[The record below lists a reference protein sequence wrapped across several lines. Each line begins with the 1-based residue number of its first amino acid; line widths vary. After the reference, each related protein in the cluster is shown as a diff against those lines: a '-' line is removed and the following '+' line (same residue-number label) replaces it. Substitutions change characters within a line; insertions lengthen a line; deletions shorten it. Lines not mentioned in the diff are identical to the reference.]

1 MAVVVI
7 GVLPLGVRF
16 ERGGKEGDLGKFLGV
31 LLRFD
36 PKERGSDEG
45 DVCAWGVR
53 GTWNK
58 NVKR

>member
-1 MAVVVI
+1 MTVIVI

-16 ERGGKEGDLGKFLGV
+16 ERGGKEGDLGNFLGV

-45 DVCAWGVR
+45 DVCAWGV
-53 GTWNK
+53 
-58 NVKR
+58 